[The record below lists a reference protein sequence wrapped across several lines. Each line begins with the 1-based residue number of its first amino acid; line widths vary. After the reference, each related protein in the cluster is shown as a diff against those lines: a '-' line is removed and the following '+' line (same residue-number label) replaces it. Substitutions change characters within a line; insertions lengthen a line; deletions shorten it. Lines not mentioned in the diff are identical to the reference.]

1 MQHPTHEDDV
11 LSALLFLLSPDSPC
25 PTESITL
32 IGHSCG
38 TFLCCSVAAHPSL
51 QGAVK
56 AIIGIEGIYNLPYL
70 LEEYPDYDVFLRQ
83 AFNEDWPAL
92 DLTALRNIPIMIAHS
107 KEDELLTLKQCR
119 WMFASLGEREVDTVL
134 DVDTLKG
141 GHDDLL
147 DLEAVRWLILE
158 KF

>member
-1 MQHPTHEDDV
+1 M
-11 LSALLFLLSPDSPC
+11 SAV
-25 PTESITL
+25 
-32 IGHSCG
+32 GHSCG
-38 TFLCCSVAAHPSL
+38 AYLCCAVAAHSSL

-83 AFNEDWPAL
+83 AFGEPQNWPAL
-92 DLTALRNIPIMIAHS
+92 DLKTLSKIPIMMAHS

-119 WMFASLGEREVDTVL
+119 WMCASLGDREVDTVL